1 METGNK
7 HIPKYTY
14 QVIKGQSNATGNGQ
28 ARLIIQED
36 VGMSVVDYQPRFN
49 CTIIPSVRYYMYI
62 TYAGP
67 TLVEAEKRA

>member
-14 QVIKGQSNATGNGQ
+14 QVIKGQSNTTGNGQ
-28 ARLIIQED
+28 AIQED
-36 VGMSVVDYQPRFN
+36 VGMSVFDYQPHFN
-49 CTIIPSVRYYMYI
+49 CTIIPSVRYMYI